1 MWPGFRHKSTPNAP
15 ATQMNLA
22 KPTTLAATALAA
34 GLFLLPAS
42 HAAAQSAA
50 ATPAVSSSA
59 PPAPPNADKPPG
71 NRDDFRQRMAERIK
85 TQLKVSDDEWTVIQ
99 PLLEKVG
106 EKLLANRTGG
116 FGGPGGPGGNR
127 GGGRNN
133 GGGNQ
138 PATTDNAQGGGNQ
151 NQRRE
156 GGGGGPRGGSP
167 ETQALGATL
176 ADDNSTVND
185 VKAKL
190 QAVRD
195 QRKQANAELA
205 QAREELRKVLNMRQ
219 EAFLVMDGILD

>member
-1 MWPGFRHKSTPNAP
+1 
-15 ATQMNLA
+15 MNLSRT
-22 KPTTLAATALAA
+22 TTLAAAFAA
-34 GLFLLPAS
+34 GGLILLPLS
-42 HAAAQSAA
+42 HAAAQGAA
-50 ATPAVSSSA
+50 STPAASSSA

-71 NRDDFRQRMAERIK
+71 NPNDFRQRMAERIK

-106 EKLLANRTGG
+106 DKLMATRTSG

-127 GGGRNN
+127 GGGRRGGENN
-133 GGGNQ
+133 AGGNQ
-138 PATTDNAQGGGNQ
+138 PAANEN

-156 GGGGGPRGGSP
+156 GGNGPRGGSP
-167 ETQALGATL
+167 ETQALAATL

-195 QRKQANAELA
+195 QRKQAAAELA

-219 EAFLVMDGILD
+219 EAALVMDGILD